1 MAVTANQLI
10 RCSEAGDRVKLP
22 VAAITTLYQGTI
34 AFIQRTSGSD
44 EGHGTGLDNN
54 GANDFAGIVI
64 EKADN
69 SAGAAGDVAAEVY
82 QKGAFVLPGT
92 GFTQSLVGDM
102 AYATDNYTVTADSTN
117 AERIGTFV
125 EYISTTLM
133 KVRISPQRF

>member
-10 RCSEAGDRVKLP
+10 VCSEAGDRVKLP
-22 VAAITTLYQGTI
+22 VAATTTLYQGTI
-34 AFIQRTSGSD
+34 AFVQRTSGSD
-44 EGHGTGLDNN
+44 EGYGTGEDNN

-69 SAGAAGDVAAEVY
+69 SAGAAGAVAAEVY
-82 QKGAFVLPGT
+82 QKGAFVLAGT

-102 AYATDNYTVTADSTN
+102 AYATDNYTVTASSSN

-125 EYISTTLM
+125 EYISTTKM
-133 KVRISPQRF
+133 RVRICPQRF